1 LGDEEARRRGTQKTV
16 LERKAP
22 PTFDVLV
29 EQEERHLLG
38 VHHNVALAVDE
49 LLRGEAP
56 QREMRERLADGSIRR
71 WTEPVPRAAR
81 SDAVGLPAREAPVQ
95 REEIGPRRGGRSALA
110 GQTPRAAWWEERRP
124 RRAAAGAQSLG
135 PEEESRRGDEG
146 FLDPEL
152 ALSAALLE
160 EPDEPAEATGSAAT
174 ERKRRIFPLGVNR
187 NRLDQA
193 IRQLGV
199 PAEISR
205 DERAADAIFV
215 LKNMYRKQP
224 DRVDAAQSAR
234 VPVYLL
240 RNDSLERLREAL
252 AGMYGGSAAG
262 DDAGGE
268 EASAALDAPHE

>member
-1 LGDEEARRRGTQKTV
+1 

-38 VHHNVALAVDE
+38 IHHNVAMAVDE

-71 WTEPVPRAAR
+71 WTEHAPRAAR
-81 SDAVGLPAREAPVQ
+81 SDAVGLPSREAPVQ
-95 REEIGPRRGGRSALA
+95 REEAGPRRGGRRALA
-110 GQTPRAAWWEERRP
+110 GQTPRAPWWEERKARGTH
-124 RRAAAGAQSLG
+124 GAQAPG
-135 PEEESRRGDEG
+135 AQDEARRGDESW

-152 ALSAALLE
+152 ALSASLLQERDE
-160 EPDEPAEATGSAAT
+160 EPDGADAADGEAVTG
-174 ERKRRIFPLGVNR
+174 RKRRIFPLGVNR

-205 DERAADAIFV
+205 DESAAEAIFV

-234 VPVYLL
+234 VPVYML

-252 AGMYGGSAAG
+252 AAMFGGVPTAA
-262 DDAGGE
+262 E
-268 EASAALDAPHE
+268 ETGTPAPDASAE